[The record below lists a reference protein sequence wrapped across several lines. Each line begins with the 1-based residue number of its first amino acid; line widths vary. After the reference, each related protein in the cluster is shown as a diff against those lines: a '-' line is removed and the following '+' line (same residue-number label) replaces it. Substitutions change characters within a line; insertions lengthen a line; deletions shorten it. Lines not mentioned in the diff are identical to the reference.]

1 MRKITL
7 KLNLHYYL
15 KGFVETFAYI
25 YVFILFIYYFHLL
38 IQSFVCSSMNLSA
51 YLFDLLCLCI
61 FSCFVHLPIIYLH
74 TSILIHRCIVDKFTE
89 KEETKYENPL

>member
-1 MRKITL
+1 
-7 KLNLHYYL
+7 
-15 KGFVETFAYI
+15 
-25 YVFILFIYYFHLL
+25 
-38 IQSFVCSSMNLSA
+38 MNLSA